1 MTPPHPFT
9 TGLVLAALYAG
20 MFAAAVTIILGRIA
34 GGVIFHCYRQM
45 WRVRNERKCS

>member
-9 TGLVLAALYAG
+9 TGLVVAALYAG

-34 GGVIFHCYRQM
+34 LAVVIHSYARF
-45 WRVRNERKCS
+45 WRVWNERKCS